1 MSDLIFKQNYFE
13 IFSQAISTEIDVAA
27 IKEKNHELQLQVH
40 PDRFVNSSDIDKR
53 LAMQKTS
60 LINEAFEIL
69 TNPVSRLQYML
80 SLKGVDMNAETDTA
94 MDGAFLMEQMELRE
108 DIAIVKVKANP
119 LDELDNMSDCLKTQI
134 SALIKDFDHAYL
146 GDELAISRGIVRK
159 LHFLNKAQK
168 EINEMIEQLE
178 DELI

>member
-13 IFSQAISTEIDVAA
+13 MFSQAISTELDIAI
-27 IKEKNHELQLQVH
+27 IKERNHELQLQTH
-40 PDRFVNSSDIDKR
+40 PDRFVNSSDADKR

-60 LINEAFEIL
+60 LINEAFETL

-94 MDGAFLMEQMELRE
+94 MDGVFLMEQMELRE
-108 DIAIVKVKANP
+108 DIAAVKGKTEP
-119 LDELDNMSDCLKTQI
+119 LDELDNMADRLKSQTA
-134 SALIKDFDHAYL
+134 ALIKDFDLVYQS
-146 GDELAISRGIVRK
+146 DELSKGRDIVRK
-159 LHFLNKAQK
+159 LQFLNKAQK